1 MTASTRRDFPLHPH
15 TLENTSTT
23 LAATGLLDALAALE
37 HYQED
42 GDWKRANALAAT
54 LYEAWPMTA
63 AVLVSIARLYARQ
76 GRHEEAMDLLCSE
89 HVGKNVR
96 LLNYKLCARPVRRPA

>member
-1 MTASTRRDFPLHPH
+1 MTATKRDFPLHPH
-15 TLENTSTT
+15 TLGNTSTT

-42 GDWKRANALAAT
+42 GAFERANALAAQ
-54 LYEAWPMTA
+54 LLEAWPMTA
-63 AVLVSIARLYARQ
+63 AVLVEVARLYARQ

-96 LLNYKLCARPVRRPA
+96 LLNYRMCARPLARRA

>member
-1 MTASTRRDFPLHPH
+1 MTAVTRDLQAQSQ
-15 TLENTSTT
+15 TLGNTSTA
-23 LAATGLLDALAALE
+23 LAATGLLEALAALE

-42 GDWKRANALAAT
+42 GDWKRANALASR
-54 LYEAWPMTA
+54 LLEAWPMTA
-63 AVLVSIARLYARQ
+63 AMLVSVARLYARQ

-96 LLNYKLCARPVRRPA
+96 LLNYRMCARPVARRA